1 MTSTIKL
8 DFVQL
13 YTKYTIENEMFQ
25 KRAIYPK
32 VNNSSTVC
40 LNKDIA
46 GARISIYI
54 RQRTGRIAN
63 IRPNK
68 FNCNVK

>member
-1 MTSTIKL
+1 
-8 DFVQL
+8 
-13 YTKYTIENEMFQ
+13 MFQ